1 MKSLGI
7 IGGMGPLATVDLYK
21 KITMLTQAKSDAEH
35 VHVYIDSNTAI
46 PDRTRAILYG
56 GESPLPQI
64 ISSAQ
69 KLESIGADFLVMPC
83 NTSHYY
89 YSQIQQSVSIPLL
102 NMVEECAKEAAALGY
117 SSVGLL
123 ATEAVSKTGIYE
135 AAFEKY
141 NIQCLLPTEEE
152 QRHVSSLIYDC
163 VKAGNYNYNLTAFTQ
178 VLESLRSRG
187 AKAMQLAC
195 TEIPIAFETFSIP
208 GPALDSTLILAKSA
222 IRYAGY
228 SVKED

>member
-21 KITMLTQAKSDAEH
+21 KITMLTQAKTDAEH
-35 VHVYIDSNTAI
+35 LHIYIDSNTAI

-56 GESPLPQI
+56 GESPLAQI
-64 ISSAQ
+64 TSSAQ

-89 YSQIQQSVSIPLL
+89 YSKIQQSISIPLL

-117 SSVGLL
+117 TSVGLL
-123 ATEAVSKTGIYE
+123 ATEAVSKIGIYE
-135 AAFEKY
+135 AAFSRF

-152 QRHVSSLIYDC
+152 QKQVSSLIYDC
-163 VKAGNYNYNLTAFTQ
+163 VKAGNYNYDLTEFTK
-178 VLESLRSRG
+178 VLESLRTRG
-187 AKAMQLAC
+187 AQAMQLAC
-195 TEIPIAFETFSIP
+195 TEIPIAFEHFSIP

-228 SVKED
+228 TVKEN